1 MSSLV
6 AVDKRW
12 KSTFDAY
19 DAPSIGRGSSGSI
32 LAINK
37 SLVIKV
43 FADDDEGQMDL
54 ERETSIF
61 EILQT
66 DTRSPYIVNFIE
78 QWQFGLVMERLECSL
93 RTYLRQ
99 KSIQSVGKVIS
110 WVDDACKGL
119 DFLHTKGIMHGDVGC
134 HNFLVSEELHLK
146 LCDFAG
152 SKREGETA
160 RICYEVR
167 GQHPNYQS
175 GQPTRTTE
183 LFALVSFP
191 LGVTIIPL
199 KHPGLDDV
207 RDLYFSASLC

>member
-6 AVDKRW
+6 AVDERW

-32 LAINK
+32 LAINQ

-54 ERETSIF
+54 DRETSIY

-66 DTRSPYIVNFIE
+66 DTRSPYIVHFIE
-78 QWQFGLVMERLECSL
+78 QWQFGLVMERLDCSL
-93 RTYLRQ
+93 RVYLRQ
-99 KSIQSVGKVIS
+99 RSIPSTGKMIS

-134 HNFLVSEELHLK
+134 HNFLVSEELNLK

-152 SKREGETA
+152 SKREGEPA

-167 GQHPNYQS
+167 GQHPDYQS
-175 GQPTRTTE
+175 GQPTHMTE
-183 LFALVSFP
+183 LFALVSS
-191 LGVTIIPL
+191 LLRVTIIPL
-199 KHPGLDDV
+199 KSSGLD
-207 RDLYFSASLC
+207 YF